1 MPFYVWSCE
10 DHVGAEKQVEQTFEA
25 KPEPKAPSC
34 AHCGTPMERDYHLE
48 SRRHIPASGYP
59 YVTKN
64 ITGKE
69 ITVTDAGHEAELC
82 KIHGVAKRDDAAWI
96 EKRYVGYNWKT
107 GEQEYT
113 EGSGRGLPG
122 SWV

>member
-10 DHVGAEKQVEQTFEA
+10 EGHDQKVEQTFEH
-25 KPEPKAPSC
+25 KMEPKAPEC
-34 AHCGTPMERDYHLE
+34 ECGALMERNYPLE

-107 GEQEYT
+107 GEQEYS

-122 SWV
+122 SWI